1 MGGAW
6 KNTEDEILTAAVNK
20 YGENQWSKIS
30 SLLVPRSPKQCK
42 ARWYD
47 CLDPSIN
54 TTEWTQEED
63 EKLLCLAKLMPK
75 QWRTIAP
82 IVERPPSQCLER
94 YKKLVDPTGA
104 TDENPVLL
112 QD

>member
-1 MGGAW
+1 MEEYGGR
-6 KNTEDEILTAAVNK
+6 NIDGS
-20 YGENQWSKIS
+20 GEQVWGESMVQNFFSFSSKITQAMQGA
-30 SLLVPRSPKQCK
+30 L
-42 ARWYD
+42 
-47 CLDPSIN
+47 
-54 TTEWTQEED
+54 TEWTQEED